1 MTQLKDVIRNVEKK
15 EYNKDYKTL
24 LQEIVQRDHHNN
36 LEYVLTKEEGP
47 DHDKSFYVNVKINDR
62 IYGSGVGKNK
72 KEAEQE
78 AARIA
83 IDLLDGINN

>member
-1 MTQLKDVIRNVEKK
+1 MTQLKDAIRNVEKK
-15 EYNKDYKTL
+15 STIRIIKPYSRNCSK
-24 LQEIVQRDHHNN
+24 DHHNN

-62 IYGSGVGKNK
+62 ISVRVL
-72 KEAEQE
+72 
-78 AARIA
+78 ARTRKQNRKRRVA